1 MTRVTRQRPAKRASS
16 VAPPRWRR
24 LKSRRASTAT
34 SMPTAVLEAV
44 GDGLR
49 GRIYAHLD
57 ALPAMRLY
65 AFGEGRSRETCHPQP
80 RGVEP
85 RLSRLLGESGPPPR
99 RGRGGQ

>member
-1 MTRVTRQRPAKRASS
+1 MTRLTRQMPAKRANS

-49 GRIYAHLD
+49 GRIYADLD
-57 ALPAMRLY
+57 ARQAMCLY
-65 AFGEGRSRETCHPQP
+65 AF
-80 RGVEP
+80 
-85 RLSRLLGESGPPPR
+85 
-99 RGRGGQ
+99 